1 MVPTSRL
8 RNAALIQGC
17 YPLNMQGF
25 ETIIDQVRRS
35 LWPLLCVLAIL
46 YFGWHTIQ
54 GRHGLRAYIEYGAQL
69 DKLEAEAA
77 TTHDMRQVMEN
88 RKKLLGSEA
97 VDPDFLDE
105 LARRK
110 LNYVTPDEKVIE
122 LPKAPAADQ
131 LR

>member
-1 MVPTSRL
+1 MVPTWRL

-17 YPLNMQGF
+17 YSLNMQGL
-25 ETIIDQVRRS
+25 ETILDQVRRS

-69 DKLEAEAA
+69 DQLEQEAA
-77 TTHDMRQVMEN
+77 TTHDLRQAMEN
-88 RKKLLGSEA
+88 RKKLLSSDA
-97 VDPDFLDE
+97 VDPDLLDE

-122 LPKAPAADQ
+122 LPKQAPAQPA
-131 LR
+131 R